1 MERSLDRDRK
11 ALMEDLYL
19 AEMASSPSVGDKKII
34 KNFPK
39 ITFDELVNSGYIYF
53 NPIGLVDIIKT
64 DIKFV
69 PFTLNL
75 EIDRLLN
82 KVKKERWTYKVCVFY
97 FGFTD
102 EFTASK
108 KLLEIVDLKNAVAI
122 VQDNKTL
129 DCRKNI
135 KRKIIGSSDVFEGD
149 LYWYAFW
156 GFKKYEPLNRDK
168 KIENNDSNSTNP
180 KIDNQN
186 A

>member
-1 MERSLDRDRK
+1 MLRERE
-11 ALMEDLYL
+11 ALKKDLYL
-19 AEMASSPSVGDKKII
+19 AEMASSPSISDKKII

-39 ITFDELVNSGYIYF
+39 ITFNDLVNSGYICF

-64 DIKFV
+64 DFKYV

-75 EIDRLLN
+75 KIDRLLK
-82 KVKKERWTYKVCVFY
+82 KVKEGRWTYKVCVFY

-108 KLLEIVDLKNAVAI
+108 ELLEIADLKNAVAI

-156 GFKKYEPLNRDK
+156 GFKKDKPLNRDK
-168 KIENNDSNSTNP
+168 KIENNNLNLTE
-180 KIDNQN
+180 KITK
-186 A
+186 